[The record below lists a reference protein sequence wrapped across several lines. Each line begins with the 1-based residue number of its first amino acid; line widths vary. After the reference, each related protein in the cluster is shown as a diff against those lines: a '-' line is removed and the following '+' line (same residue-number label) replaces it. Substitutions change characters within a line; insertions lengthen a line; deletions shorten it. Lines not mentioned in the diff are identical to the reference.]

1 MCTSSSVPSMPP
13 TSTRVFRSRSCTKR
27 KSHNQMP
34 NADPAEPTETLA
46 AVLCVEC
53 GRLRAG
59 DELWCVRFADIGEIA
74 IYCPECA
81 EREFGGD

>member
-1 MCTSSSVPSMPP
+1 
-13 TSTRVFRSRSCTKR
+13 
-27 KSHNQMP
+27 MP